1 MDVFDIR
8 FVSHFRY
15 PQPVWDS
22 HNVLRACPC
31 SDDRQALL
39 SYRVELSPG
48 ASVVTYQDYFGTHV
62 DLFGVAQPHRSLEVA
77 AEIRVA
83 MSGPEQAEPPSARG
97 SLADGAFAAEHW
109 EYLVPSSHVAFGESI
124 ALEAREVIAS
134 VGEDAAA
141 RGSALCEHVRRSFQ
155 YAPGWTHIGI
165 DVSELQRAR
174 RGVCQDFAHYLIA
187 LCRSVGVP
195 ARYVSGYLFAADSR
209 DSAAPP
215 ADEVLVQT
223 HAWTEIAIP
232 GAGWW
237 PLDPT
242 NRMVVG
248 GRHVKIGHGRDYDD
262 VLPLRG
268 LYHGPFQHEL
278 EVSVR
283 MRRLATPQRFG

>member
-1 MDVFDIR
+1 MEVFDIR
-8 FVSHFRY
+8 YVSHFRY

-31 SDDRQALL
+31 SDDRQQLL
-39 SYRVELSPG
+39 SYRVALAPG
-48 ASVVTYQDYFGTHV
+48 ARVVTYQDYFGTRV
-62 DLFGVAQPHRSLEVA
+62 DLFGVAEPHRSLEVA

-83 MSGPEQAEPPSARG
+83 MTGSDEIEPPNARG
-97 SLADGAFAAEHW
+97 SLGDPAFASEHW
-109 EYLVPSSHVAFGESI
+109 EYLMSSTHVVFAEGL
-124 ALEAREVIAS
+124 AREAREAVTGA
-134 VGEDAAA
+134 GDDAAA
-141 RGSALCEHVRRSFQ
+141 MGAALCAHMQSTFQ
-155 YAPGWTHIGI
+155 YAPGSTYIGI
-165 DVSELQRAR
+165 PVADLQRSR

-187 LCRSVGVP
+187 LCRSIGLP
-195 ARYVSGYLFAADSR
+195 ARYVSGYLFADCL
-209 DSAAPP
+209 DPTAPP
-215 ADEVLVQT
+215 GDEVLVQT

-242 NRMVVG
+242 NRVAIG
-248 GRHVKIGHGRDYDD
+248 ARHVKIGHGRDYDD

-268 LYHGPFQHEL
+268 LYHGPFHHEL